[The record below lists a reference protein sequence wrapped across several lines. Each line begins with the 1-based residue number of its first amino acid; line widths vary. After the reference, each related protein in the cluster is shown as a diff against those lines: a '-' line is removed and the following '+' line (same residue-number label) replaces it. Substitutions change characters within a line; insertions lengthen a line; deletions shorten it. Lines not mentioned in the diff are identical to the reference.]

1 MRRWTCAL
9 KREVRTIPDS
19 DPRVLF
25 SHRLL
30 WFAYYLDIHRRTACS
45 GGMFSPCPAVPVSV
59 PLSCGR
65 VHNTRAPAEASNDCQ
80 RTLAF
85 LPSLDLTVHPVTKTH
100 WATRRRQPSL
110 LAASCCATSQVMPM
124 LLKFYCRLYIHLYSP
139 ERQQQ
144 QVKKAPNTQQKQTN
158 KRERKKT
165 TLKSGR
171 LVNSVTTN
179 EL

>member
-1 MRRWTCAL
+1 MHSAATCSAKVYL
-9 KREVRTIPDS
+9 LFPAPS
-19 DPRVLF
+19 DFYCRGIKLF
-25 SHRLL
+25 L
-30 WFAYYLDIHRRTACS
+30 
-45 GGMFSPCPAVPVSV
+45 PCPAVPVSV

-124 LLKFYCRLYIHLYSP
+124 LFKSCCMVSIQFFRGLPGFLFVPLTVQCTTCFGSLLSSIRRTCPSHLSLLSFMTDQIYRLQLCLRPHP
-139 ERQQQ
+139 
-144 QVKKAPNTQQKQTN
+144 
-158 KRERKKT
+158 
-165 TLKSGR
+165 
-171 LVNSVTTN
+171 LVTDP
-179 EL
+179 